1 MTESLTDGVTLG
13 IYEKALVG
21 NPLATDDDWRRFL
34 NQVPEAG
41 FSFVDLSVDES
52 EERMARLGWDQ
63 RRRRMVRHCVEA
75 TETAIGGV
83 CLSVHRRIGPGSAD
97 PAVRQRAREVM
108 GEGLQLCHDLGAP
121 VLQVAGYYCYYEQMN
136 DHAEQWYTDLLLDAV
151 PMAARLGVCLLYTS
165 DAADE

>member
-52 EERMARLGWDQ
+52 EAVSYTHLTLPTI
-63 RRRRMVRHCVEA
+63 C
-75 TETAIGGV
+75 
-83 CLSVHRRIGPGSAD
+83 SV
-97 PAVRQRAREVM
+97 
-108 GEGLQLCHDLGAP
+108 
-121 VLQVAGYYCYYEQMN
+121 
-136 DHAEQWYTDLLLDAV
+136 
-151 PMAARLGVCLLYTS
+151 
-165 DAADE
+165 